1 MVRDAGHD
9 DDRSRAPRD
18 CQRRPLRRRRELRR
32 GVGRRRWRSGNPEP
46 HNGDGRVA
54 GPCGEELVGPIGSRE
69 AACSSRGHVEG
80 AHVERLDSIPVQRV
94 AHHTAPSPR
103 WRRPPEPLLLERPVN
118 RDRSARR
125 SARRRWRHLR
135 PRRSA
140 ARHASAPKPAV
151 PPHAPFA
158 REQPPPTRAPF
169 AESQRERAHALPTNS
184 PFLRGASG
192 STREAPR
199 APPRCATCRPVCGG
213 CSRTGARHTRQSSR
227 ARDADARLRAT
238 HAATPAPPGSPSSE
252 K

>member
-1 MVRDAGHD
+1 VAFRQPGTT
-9 DDRSRAPRD
+9 
-18 CQRRPLRRRRELRR
+18 QRRWSRRRTLRRRAGGTDWVAR
-32 GVGRRRWRSGNPEP
+32 GGLLESGPRGGR
-46 HNGDGRVA
+46 
-54 GPCGEELVGPIGSRE
+54 
-69 AACSSRGHVEG
+69 SRG
-80 AHVERLDSIPVQRV
+80 ATDSIPVQRV

-103 WRRPPEPLLLERPVN
+103 SRRPPEPLLLERPVN

-158 REQPPPTRAPF
+158 PEQPPPTRAPF